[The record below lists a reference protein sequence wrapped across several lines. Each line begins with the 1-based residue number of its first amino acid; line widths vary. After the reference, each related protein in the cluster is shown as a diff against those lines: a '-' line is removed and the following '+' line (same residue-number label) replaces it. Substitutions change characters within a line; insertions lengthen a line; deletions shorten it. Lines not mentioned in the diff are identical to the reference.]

1 MKEGTI
7 IQAIGINNWESQ
19 TGGDFTNIP
28 LEDGIIKIS
37 IDLPQHFTIQIYENA
52 ELIHKFVSQPISF
65 KTNGIVRMV
74 IKWDE
79 VSGVELRLED
89 KQIVDS
95 SNQNTIEI
103 TPVNLNFKQ
112 AWVYKEPNIKD
123 KCSKWIEWR
132 KENFLNPQSETKKD
146 EILKEK
152 EEQIEELRDKII
164 ALIDLYY
171 LVFICN
177 RKHLLS
183 CIYSLLR
190 ALLFWP
196 KTSNKKNIYK
206 PLLIRIA
213 GFENLPLPVYA
224 IPSKLETEKSDK
236 LIPHVM
242 FENQI
247 ASIDFKDDRF
257 DIMDIQEWLEQPII
271 VDTEK
276 GVYKVKDLLF
286 DSANC
291 WGAHSDENVP
301 FFLNKVKRIEVLS
314 DEFLFNIIKNITE
327 VTIES
332 GKFLLNNINTNET
345 ANQ

>member
-1 MKEGTI
+1 MHMKEGTI
-7 IQAIGINNWESQ
+7 IQAIGINDWENQ

-28 LEDGIIKIS
+28 YEDSIIKIS
-37 IDLPQHFTIQIYENA
+37 IAPPKHFTIQIYENKK
-52 ELIHKFVSQPISF
+52 LIHKFVSQPISF
-65 KTNGIVRMV
+65 KNNGMVFMV

-79 VSGVELRLED
+79 VSGITFRLED
-89 KQIVDS
+89 KQIADS
-95 SNQNTIEI
+95 SKQNAIEI
-103 TPVNLNFKQ
+103 TPVNLNVKQ

-132 KENFLNPQSETKKD
+132 KENFPNPQSEIEKD
-146 EILKEK
+146 EILKDK
-152 EEQIEELRDKII
+152 EEQVEELRDQIM

-171 LVFICN
+171 SVFISN
-177 RKHLLS
+177 KRYLLS

-196 KTSNKKNIYK
+196 KTSNKRKIYK

-224 IPSKLETEKSDK
+224 IPSKLGIEKSDE
-236 LIPHVM
+236 LVPHVM

-276 GVYKVKDLLF
+276 DVYKVKDLLF
-286 DSANC
+286 DSANS
-291 WGAHSDENVP
+291 WGAHSDESVP
-301 FFLNKVKRIEVLS
+301 FFLNRVKRIEVLS
-314 DEFLFNIIKNITE
+314 DEFLLNIIKNVTE

-332 GKFLLNNINTNET
+332 GKFVLNKIERK
-345 ANQ
+345 